1 MANCD
6 IVSVSDHVIYQEFNM
21 RLDSFVPS
29 RSASSSLRLPVCT
42 SRSGFTLI
50 ELLVVISI
58 IALLISILLPAL
70 GKARQAAMAV
80 KCQVKLKQI
89 GLSYSLYM
97 DDNRGY
103 TLDAYSGAGTPG
115 EFWLRPLATY
125 VGLPYDM
132 TKWGEVEHN
141 YICPIA
147 EQLGE
152 NYKGSYSGTNWWVSS
167 YGQNMKAGWLRI
179 DDIKAA
185 SDRFFIT
192 DIAKTYAGYRPWYPQ
207 RHTYRHNGADNVL
220 FMDSHVGNFKQDQ
233 DTLHNWDPKSD

>member
-1 MANCD
+1 MHHDTTISLSLPILPTCLPA
-6 IVSVSDHVIYQEFNM
+6 
-21 RLDSFVPS
+21 RPAGS
-29 RSASSSLRLPVCT
+29 RATDRACA
-42 SRSGFTLI
+42 GFTLI

-70 GKARQAAMAV
+70 GKAREAAMAV

-132 TKWGEVEHN
+132 SKWGEKEHA

-147 EQLGE
+147 ERRFE

-167 YGQNMKAGWLRI
+167 YAQNMKAGWIRI
-179 DDIKAA
+179 DEVRAH
-185 SDRFFIT
+185 SERFFVF
-192 DIAKTYAGYRPWYPQ
+192 DIVNTYAGYRPWYPL
-207 RHTYRHNGADNVL
+207 RHSYRHNGADNVL
-220 FMDSHVGNFKQDQ
+220 FMDGHVAAVKEDPY
-233 DTLHNWDPKSD
+233 LLKNWDPKTN